1 MENFE
6 NFDKVIAEKCFS
18 IENIYSETIKE
29 NFANS
34 LEKLI
39 NHTKVSIR
47 EMAEKLDI
55 PFQHIYQYKDK
66 KTEPSLSRGEKI
78 AKYFFMSTQDF
89 WLNEEIFDEEIE
101 ETFDKIIK
109 EYIEYPEFKKKLQE
123 RFPKYEIPQN

>member
-1 MENFE
+1 MG
-6 NFDKVIAEKCFS
+6 NFDKVIVEKCFS

-66 KTEPSLSRGEKI
+66 KNGTLTLKGGENCKI
-78 AKYFFMSTQDF
+78 FFHV
-89 WLNEEIFDEEIE
+89 
-101 ETFDKIIK
+101 
-109 EYIEYPEFKKKLQE
+109 YP
-123 RFPKYEIPQN
+123 RFLVK